1 MKSTLAS
8 LLLPGRTAAALLAL
22 TLLAACA
29 GGETTTDTTAP
40 TCGDGLVTLTE
51 ECDDANTAPGDG
63 CNDICEIERNFECTG
78 VPSSCVDLSGDT
90 GTGDTSFD
98 TGADTGTD
106 TTIDDTTVDDTA
118 ADTTSDTA
126 ADTTADTA
134 PDTTV
139 DTTPDTTVDTTD
151 TTVDDTAPDTTV
163 DTTPDTTVD
172 TTPDTTVDTTPD
184 TTPPPV
190 CGDGVVGFGEGCDDG
205 NLTGGDGC
213 SDLCVVEARYACSGS
228 PSLCVINLCAGVSCG
243 GLAGSCEVAT
253 CNPATGLC
261 EVRDDADGAT
271 CSDGNLCTTGD
282 VCTAGNCAGS
292 AVVCADSG
300 GGCSTGICNPGTGAC
315 DGVAQPDC
323 TGCAGGGFCAGGEC
337 GGLPQTPAYTFE
349 SATDAAAF
357 AMTGNQP
364 WRIDTTTAHT
374 GTSALRSGTI
384 GNSQTSTATLTVN
397 LRAAAQLRFWV
408 KASTES
414 CCDELSLSLNG
425 VVDPTTWAGT
435 VNWTEVVRNLPAGPS
450 TLAFTYTKDSNTV
463 AGTDT
468 VSIDDLT
475 IGSETTDACTTDAC
489 GEAIFNGTDC
499 LVCAPVSDGTSC
511 DASATDCT
519 LSSCQAGSCISQNA
533 PDCADCGTGG
543 TCGGGTC
550 FGPDEFALSTSFAA
564 GSALAPLTSTAPAW
578 AIDTT
583 QGYAGGSSIKSGA
596 APASGASTLTLVTT
610 TTAGQGLS
618 FWYKVGSEP
627 GYDFLRFK
635 VDGTTRGEWSGT
647 VAWTQ
652 FTTTLTAGAHTLVWE
667 YRKDGSTSTSPDAGW
682 IDELRITS
690 PNSCAGDLCSSGVP
704 VGGSCFA
711 CLVQPDGTDCD
722 SSPTDCT
729 LSSCQSGACLSENRV
744 DCATCGATDSGIC
757 GNGLCRGPDEAT
769 FSSGFAAGS
778 ALAPLVSSAPAW
790 AIDTTQGYAGG
801 SALKSGAA
809 PASGAST
816 LTLVTTTT
824 AGQGL
829 SFWYKVG
836 SEATYDFLRF
846 KVDGVTRGEWSGTVA
861 WTQFTTTLPA
871 GTHTLV
877 WEYRKDGSGS
887 TTPDAAWIDELRI
900 TSPNTCGDDC
910 SLSVDSGAGC
920 VACAPP
926 LDDCTAC
933 NGGTEVCISGNCG
946 GLGNT
951 GVAET
956 FESATWPAAFT
967 STSTS
972 RWTSDGAVPTPGAGE
987 GLRSA
992 KSGNIG
998 GSASTAFQR
1007 TFTVGAGGSLAFK
1020 YRVSSEANYDFL
1032 KVTVDGT
1039 EVLSASGTVAWTD
1052 FSRALTAGSRTVVWT
1067 YSKDGITDG
1076 GSDDAWVDLIRVTD
1090 ATSCAGDSCGNAGY
1104 DGGACLTCDPTACY

>member
-139 DTTPDTTVDTTD
+139 DTTPDTAVDTTD
-151 TTVDDTAPDTTV
+151 TTVDDTAPDTT
-163 DTTPDTTVD
+163 DTTIDDTGAD

-323 TGCAGGGFCAGGEC
+323 TACAGGGFCAGGEC

-364 WRIDTTTAHT
+364 WRIDTTTNHT
-374 GTSALRSGTI
+374 GTGALRSGNI
-384 GNSQTSTATLTVN
+384 GNSQTSTATLAVN
-397 LRAAAQLRFWV
+397 LRAAGQLRFWV

-414 CCDELSLSLNG
+414 CCDRLSLTTNG
-425 VVDPTTWAGT
+425 VVDPTSWLGT

-450 TLAFTYTKDSNTV
+450 TLAFTYTKDSST
-463 AGTDT
+463 ASGSDT
-468 VSIDDLT
+468 VWIDDLT
-475 IGSETTDACTTDAC
+475 ISSETTDACTTDAC

-499 LVCAPVSDGTSC
+499 LVCAPISDGTSC

-533 PDCADCGTGG
+533 PDCADCGTSG
-543 TCGGGTC
+543 TCGDGTC
-550 FGPDEFALSTSFAA
+550 FGPDEAQDYSYGTGAT
-564 GSALAPLTSTAPAW
+564 LAPFTTGATAW
-578 AIDTT
+578 RIDAAE
-583 QGYAGGSSIKSGA
+583 GRSAGGALRAGVTPSSGSSVLTYTHTG
-596 APASGASTLTLVTT
+596 PARPY
-610 TTAGQGLS
+610 S
-618 FWYKVGSEP
+618 FWYKVSSEAN
-627 GYDFLRFK
+627 YDYLTLK
-635 VDGTTRGEWSGT
+635 LDGVQLAQWSGT
-647 VAWTQ
+647 VAWTEY
-652 FTTTLTAGAHTLVWE
+652 TGTIPAGSHTLTLT
-667 YRKDGSTSTSPDAGW
+667 YSKDGSGTSGSDTAWMDDLSLAQ
-682 IDELRITS
+682 

-861 WTQFTTTLPA
+861 WTQFTTTLTA